1 MPVGPALKWVRI
13 RKEVFVTSVGAG
25 NTLDPMNPPP
35 PGYQP
40 SSPRTYVVA
49 ADPSLRVQ
57 ILDIGLA
64 CCSLEV
70 GSAITTGLL
79 VDSATVPSPDH
90 GTTILLI
97 SGTVTD
103 ALAPAVLRAW
113 EQLPEPKAAVSFGA
127 CANTGGPYW
136 DAPSVTK
143 GVDQLVPVSVYIPGC
158 PPRPEAL
165 IAGLRQLRDEI
176 TVN

>member
-13 RKEVFVTSVGAG
+13 RKEVFVTSVGSG
-25 NTLDPMNPPP
+25 NTLDPMNPPL

-40 SSPRTYVVA
+40 PSPRTYVVA

-113 EQLPEPKAAVSFGA
+113 EQLPNPKRRSR
-127 CANTGGPYW
+127 
-136 DAPSVTK
+136 S
-143 GVDQLVPVSVYIPGC
+143 VPVPIPVVHIGTPRVSQRGWISWYRFRYISPVARRG
-158 PPRPEAL
+158 PRH
-165 IAGLRQLRDEI
+165 
-176 TVN
+176 